1 MVSKILKKT
10 PTKPSKD
17 RRNHRR
23 RRKSTPLKNVTNA
36 TSFFIA
42 SINKSIYTCQR
53 RLIKIFTKFTNIGT
67 PNRRKQGFHV
77 LKKCPINKDE
87 EEKQELL
94 GKKDNNHICRSLNFS
109 NVVVLPPPLLPE
121 RRTIFLDLD
130 ETLIHSTTDPS
141 PERCDFIVRPRIE
154 GEVMNFYVLKRPGV
168 DEFLESISKKFEIV
182 VFTAGLKEY
191 ASLVLDKIDR
201 NGVISHRLYR
211 DSCKEMDGR
220 FVKDLSQ
227 IGRDLKNVVLVDDN
241 PNAYIFQPDN
251 ALPVR
256 PFIDDLQDRELE
268 NVRRFFEGSD
278 YFEDMRDAVKKYVWE
293 GEQKQEVL
301 EMF

>member
-10 PTKPSKD
+10 PTKPTKD

-23 RRKSTPLKNVTNA
+23 RRKSIPLKNVTSA

-42 SINKSIYTCQR
+42 SINKSIYTCQQ

-67 PNRRKQGFHV
+67 PNRRKQGFHI
-77 LKKCPINKDE
+77 LKKCPISKDE
-87 EEKQELL
+87 EKKQIL
-94 GKKDNNHICRSLNFS
+94 KKDNNHICRSLNFN
-109 NVVVLPPPLLPE
+109 NVVVLPPSLLPE

-141 PERCDFIVRPRIE
+141 PERFDFIVRPRIE
-154 GEVMNFYVLKRPGV
+154 GEVMDFYVLKRPGV

-182 VFTAGLKEY
+182 VFTAGLKE
-191 ASLVLDKIDR
+191 
-201 NGVISHRLYR
+201 LYR

-251 ALPVR
+251 ALPLR
-256 PFIDDLQDRELE
+256 PFIDDPQDRELE
-268 NVRRFFEGSD
+268 NVRRFFEGSNC
-278 YFEDMRDAVKKYVWE
+278 FEDMRDVVKKYIWE

-301 EMF
+301 EML